1 MTGSTLA
8 FAAFALATLTTLLW
22 ARRLRQVRLPRNRA
36 GFLLAWL
43 GAATLGAIGLAEG
56 SGWLSG
62 AAGVL
67 AIFIGAFASFTISIS
82 RQKYASDAI
91 SPGDRLPPFGAL
103 DEFGENFESDVLA
116 GSPVLI
122 KFFRGHW

>member
-8 FAAFALATLTTLLW
+8 FAAFALAASTTVLW
-22 ARRLRQVRLPRNRA
+22 VRRLRRVRLPRNRA
-36 GFLLAWL
+36 GFLVAWL
-43 GAATLGAIGLAEG
+43 GAAILGAVGLAEG
-56 SGWLSG
+56 TGWVSGV
-62 AAGVL
+62 AAVL

-82 RQKYASDAI
+82 RQKYANDAI

-103 DEFGENFESDVLA
+103 DEFGESFESDVLA